1 MKAKY
6 IILIIVGIIVLYLI
20 WRNYQ
25 GKGTTGTTGGGGSS
39 NNTND
44 ATSYGGSP
52 PGNPDYGNPVPY

>member
-6 IILIIVGIIVLYLI
+6 IILIIVAIIVLYLI

-25 GKGTTGTTGGGGSS
+25 GKGTTGANGGTS
-39 NNTND
+39 N

-52 PGNPDYGNPVPY
+52 PGSPDYGNPVAI